1 MFLRYPINKHLSSY
15 MGKLYAKKR
24 QSIKEMKPS
33 KSAVS
38 FILSYSQAMKIIK
51 VGTHT
56 FENIVN

>member
-33 KSAVS
+33 KNVVS
-38 FILSYSQAMKIIK
+38 LILSYSKAMKMVK
-51 VGTHT
+51 VGTLT
-56 FENIVN
+56 FESIAN

>member
-1 MFLRYPINKHLSSY
+1 MFLRYPTNKQLISY

-38 FILSYSQAMKIIK
+38 FILSYSQAMKMIK
-51 VGTHT
+51 VGTLT
-56 FENIVN
+56 FENIAN

>member
-1 MFLRYPINKHLSSY
+1 VLLRYPINKQLISY

-38 FILSYSQAMKIIK
+38 FILSYSQAMKMIK
-51 VGTHT
+51 VGTLT

>member
-1 MFLRYPINKHLSSY
+1 MFLRYPINKQLISY

-38 FILSYSQAMKIIK
+38 FILSYSQAMKMIK
-51 VGTHT
+51 VGTLT

>member
-1 MFLRYPINKHLSSY
+1 
-15 MGKLYAKKR
+15 MGKLYAKKS

>member
-1 MFLRYPINKHLSSY
+1 MFSRYPINKHLSSY

-38 FILSYSQAMKIIK
+38 FILSYSQAMKMIK
-51 VGTHT
+51 VGKLT

>member
-1 MFLRYPINKHLSSY
+1 MFLRYPINKQLSSY

-38 FILSYSQAMKIIK
+38 FILSYSQAMKMIK
-51 VGTHT
+51 VGTLT